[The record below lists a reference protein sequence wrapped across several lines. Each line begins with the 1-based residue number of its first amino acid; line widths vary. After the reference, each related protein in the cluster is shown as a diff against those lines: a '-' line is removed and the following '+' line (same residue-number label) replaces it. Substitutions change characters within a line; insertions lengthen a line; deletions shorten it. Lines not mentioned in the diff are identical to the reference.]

1 MLIAGSIFPSM
12 AELHDWFFNMLHV
25 ILIFIDR
32 LAYSLVGKLYKLF
45 ALLATFPTSNTETYN
60 AFVQRIYLLLG
71 IIMMFVLVYSFLMGV
86 INPDNAEKND
96 ISPQKFLMNIVISI
110 IIIAVLPTVF
120 DFAAQFQNTMINGDG
135 TGTALQKLIF
145 GISSESESEATETL
159 STAGYTMAVNTFS
172 AFFQPTDEWCNKNKG
187 LENLGNPDASISITE
202 CEKKVKSNNGTMT
215 LYDAKEETKKDGNF
229 NRFTNFSKKT
239 FVIENEDDDDNYY
252 DGETLPISHMFPIS
266 TIAGGYLCV
275 VLISFCF
282 DLGKRIV
289 KLLFLE
295 IIAPVP
301 AICRAIPK
309 GKSIFDNW
317 VKMIISVYL
326 EVFVRLLAIYF
337 GTFLIAQI
345 MKNGAWD
352 HFSSE
357 GFFIVGLA
365 KAFVIMGIVTFIKEL
380 PKFLGNL
387 FPAMNSDGMSLG
399 IRDKLKAGGA
409 YTAGAA
415 LGSGATS
422 LVRNGVNAFG
432 NKKNWQNA
440 KGKVTAGSVM
450 RNLGRGLG
458 SAAAGGISGTA
469 RGFSQGRNAG
479 SRQEMRAAASNAV
492 AATEAKRDERASDN
506 SRYKANG
513 NIFTKTA
520 LGGRMLDAAQDVKDW
535 ATGGA
540 SKYEADIEQGKK
552 FKGLSDNIKDAA
564 AKVRDK
570 FRSNSALVKNMDQS
584 KWKNKEIAAN
594 IQAEYEKLKTTH
606 GGKFS
611 LANLDNEI
619 DNAKS
624 TQIDKAD
631 YMVTKVDQAK
641 YSAAVDSYSALVKS
655 GAVSTPEIDKSK
667 FEKAVVSME
676 FDEAGFNK
684 ALSQAITNGT
694 QPPKK
699 GDYTKEVKKV
709 EFDQAGFEK
718 SVDDFFSLVKAG
730 QVNCAGV
737 NKAEYT
743 TTEFDE
749 ARYDQDV
756 IKKTDRIE
764 ALESMKIQL
773 EEEANNLIIDASSG
787 GAAIQGI
794 DADKL
799 QDVGNNVTNFE
810 QAYKMAGSTIT
821 DNLSGKTFKNISDSG
836 KPVSE
841 TIKNITEA
849 AEHNASDARS
859 NAARYEELKAA
870 REKNK

>member
-1 MLIAGSIFPSM
+1 MLIAGVLFPSM
-12 AELHDWFFNMLHV
+12 EELHDWFFNILHV
-25 ILIFIDR
+25 ILIFIDK
-32 LAYSLVGKLYKLF
+32 LVYSFVGYLYKLF
-45 ALLATFPTSNTETYN
+45 SLLATFSPFDIDTYN
-60 AFVQRIYLLLG
+60 AFVQRVYLLLG
-71 IIMMFVLVYSFLMGV
+71 IVMMFVLVYSFLMGV

-96 ISPQKFLMNIVISI
+96 IAPQKFLMNIVISI

-120 DFAAQFQNTMINGDG
+120 EFAIQFQNTMIKGDG

-145 GISSESESEATETL
+145 GISDDSGKEATDTL
-159 STAGYTMAVNTFS
+159 ATAGYSMAINTFS
-172 AFFQPTDEWCNKNKG
+172 AFFQPTDEWCKKNMGFAG
-187 LENLGNPDASISITE
+187 LTNTNTLDLISE
-202 CEKKVKSNNGTMT
+202 CEKVLSSNNGSMS
-215 LYDAKEETKKDGNF
+215 LYDAKEAIKQDGDF
-229 NRFTNFSKKT
+229 GRLSNFSKKT
-239 FVIENEDDDDNYY
+239 FIVENEDDEDNYY
-252 DGETLPISHMFPIS
+252 DGETLPISHMFPVS
-266 TIAGGYLCV
+266 TIAGAFLCY

-295 IIAPVP
+295 VIAPVP

-317 VKMIISVYL
+317 VKMITSVYL

-337 GTFLIAQI
+337 GTFLISEI
-345 MKNGAWD
+345 MKSDAWN

-357 GFFIVGLA
+357 GFFIVGVA
-365 KAFVIMGIVTFIKEL
+365 KAFVIMGIVAFIKEL

-387 FPAMNSDGMSLG
+387 FPGMNSDGMSLG
-399 IRDKLKAGGA
+399 IKDKLKAGGA
-409 YTAGAA
+409 FTAGAA

-422 LVRNGVNAFG
+422 LARNAYNAFG
-432 NKKNWQNA
+432 NKKNWQN
-440 KGKVTAGSVM
+440 KDGKVTAGSVM
-450 RNLGRGLG
+450 RNLGRGIG
-458 SAAAGGISGTA
+458 STVAGGASGTA
-469 RGFSQGRNAG
+469 RGLSQGRNAG
-479 SRQEMRAAASNAV
+479 SFSEMRSAASSGAAGAAAAR
-492 AATEAKRDERASDN
+492 EERASRH
-506 SRYKANG
+506 SRYQANG
-513 NIFTKTA
+513 NAFTRSG
-520 LGGRMLDAAQDVKDW
+520 LGGRMLDTAQDIKDW

-552 FKGLSDNIKDAA
+552 FKGLNDNIKNAA

-570 FRSNSALVKNMDQS
+570 FRSNSALVKNMNKSD
-584 KWKNKEIAAN
+584 WKNVDIADN
-594 IQAEYEKLKTTH
+594 IQDEYERLKTAH

-624 TQIDKAD
+624 TPIDKAN
-631 YMVTKVDQAK
+631 YMVSKVDQAK
-641 YSAAVDSYSALVKS
+641 YTAAIDSYSDLVKS
-655 GAVSTPEIDKSK
+655 GAVNAPEIDKSK
-667 FEKAVVSME
+667 FEKEVVSVE

-684 ALSQAITNGT
+684 AMSQAIATGS
-694 QPPKK
+694 QAPKK
-699 GDYTKEVKKV
+699 EDYTKEVKKV

-718 SVDDFFSLVKAG
+718 SVDVFFSMVKSG
-730 QVNCAGV
+730 QVNCTGV

-764 ALESMKIQL
+764 ALEAMKIQL
-773 EEEANNLIIDASSG
+773 EDEANNLIIDASSG
-787 GAAIQGI
+787 GTAVSGI
-794 DADKL
+794 SADKL
-799 QDVGNNVTNFE
+799 QDVGNNVTNFK

-821 DNLSGKTFKNISDSG
+821 DNLSGDKIGSIIDGDPNISA
-836 KPVSE
+836 
-841 TIKNITEA
+841 TIKKITDA

-870 REKNK
+870 REKKK

>member
-1 MLIAGSIFPSM
+1 MLIAGLFPSM
-12 AELHDWFFNMLHV
+12 AELHDWFFNMLHI
-25 ILIFIDR
+25 ILIFIDQ
-32 LAYSLVGKLYKLF
+32 LVFSLVGYLYKLF
-45 ALLATFPTSNTETYN
+45 SLLATFDPFEISTYN
-60 AFVQRIYLLLG
+60 AFVQRVYTLLG
-71 IIMMFVLVYSFLMGV
+71 IIMLFVLVYSFLMGV

-96 ISPQKFLMNIVISI
+96 MVPQKFLMNIVISI

-120 DFAAQFQNTMINGDG
+120 DFTSKFQATLIQGDG
-135 TGTALQKLIF
+135 TGSVIQKLIF
-145 GISSESESEATETL
+145 GINSDSDTTNNTL
-159 STAGYTMAVNTFS
+159 DTAGYAMAMNTFN
-172 AFFQPTDEWCNKNKG
+172 AFFQGTEEWCLAHGGVDNA
-187 LENLGNPDASISITE
+187 DATDAIDT
-202 CEKKVKSNNGTMT
+202 CEKNLMSNDGSMS
-215 LYDAKEETKKDGNF
+215 LYDAKDAIRKDGNF
-229 NRFTNFSKKT
+229 NRLTRFSKKT
-239 FVIENEDDDDNYY
+239 FVNDNEDDNEDNYFD
-252 DGETLPISHMFPIS
+252 DGTRPINHMFPIS
-266 TIAGGYLCV
+266 TIAGVFLCY
-275 VLISFCF
+275 VLVSFCF
-282 DLGKRIV
+282 DLGKRVV
-289 KLLFLE
+289 KLLFLQ

-317 VKMIISVYL
+317 VKMIVSVYM

-337 GTFLIAQI
+337 GTFLISEL
-345 MKNGAWD
+345 MKTDIWS
-352 HFSSE
+352 HFSSR
-357 GFFIVGLA
+357 GFFLVGLA
-365 KAFVIMGIVTFIKEL
+365 KAFVVMGVVAFIKEL

-409 YTAGAA
+409 FTAGAA
-415 LGSGATS
+415 LGAGATS
-422 LVRNGVNAFG
+422 LVRNGVKAFG
-432 NKKNWQNA
+432 NKKNWQND
-440 KGKVTAGSVM
+440 KHKVTAGSVM

-458 SAAAGGISGTA
+458 STVAGGISGTA
-469 RGFSQGRNAG
+469 RGLSQGRNAG
-479 SRQEMRAAASNAV
+479 SLSEMRSAASSGAAGAAAARDNRESRHSRYQANSNA
-492 AATEAKRDERASDN
+492 
-506 SRYKANG
+506 
-513 NIFTKTA
+513 FTKHG

-641 YSAAVDSYSALVKS
+641 YSLAVDSYSALVKS

-667 FEKAVVSME
+667 FEKEVVSME

-699 GDYTKEVKKV
+699 EDYTKEVKKV

-799 QDVGNNVTNFE
+799 QDVGNNVTNFK

-821 DNLSGKTFKNISDSG
+821 DNLSGKTFKNISDSDN
-836 KPVSE
+836 PVSE